1 MYIKWIASFLNH
13 TFVMDAA
20 DDTWKLIDTYY
31 RDNPLYVSMHQIDS
45 YDTFVLRKLAYTVRA
60 MNPITIVKNDGK
72 TRIDTWIG
80 ETIDMDPP
88 TYIDD
93 DGDTKP
99 LLPNVARMRNLT
111 YSSKLRMSIRVRYKE
126 EGKDDVET
134 IFPKHLFGEVPIM
147 LHSRL
152 CALRS
157 LTSADERTKAG
168 ECRYDQGGYFV
179 IDGNEKVVI
188 SQERIATNQL
198 FVGPS
203 SDPDHF
209 LTEGM
214 IRCTALD
221 NDLFPKTVWFY
232 VHARNAPSAPLAIR
246 VRIMNFGTK
255 PVAAHET
262 KGAKHLTP
270 IPLSVIFRAL
280 GVVSDR
286 DIVDHVCMGNES
298 LKTAL
303 RATIV
308 DGHSAP
314 FDTAG
319 AIKHLGKLTK
329 FRDSKHSAQLMKH
342 VRHLLTTELFPNM
355 GAVPRDKARYLGYLA
370 NRVLRTAL
378 GAAAAID
385 RDTYMYK
392 RVDTCGVLM
401 ANLFRDYY
409 NDLRNHVRNGIDREY
424 TTERSAKA
432 LPVAGLVNE
441 SNLHRL
447 FPPTFVRD
455 GFRRSFKGKW
465 GNEQMAREGV
475 VQELSR
481 LSYIAYVSHVRRVN
495 TPMDRSIK
503 KVEPHRLDAPQWG
516 MMCPVESPDG
526 GNIGLLKHM
535 AAACEVSQEL
545 DREEILRVLLEE
557 CEVVRLGSHADP
569 LSYHHARVMLNN
581 TWIGTHTRPK
591 ECVDAVRAMRR
602 VGALHAFV
610 SIHWDVLEN
619 EIRVFGDAGRCVR
632 PTLLLPKGTIAS
644 DWNASVPPRDPE
656 KTFDPSKVR
665 ENAPLRPI
673 EYLDCNESNG
683 AFIAAR
689 DSDIIPQR
697 HTHRE
702 IHPCLILSL
711 YTNTIPFANHNQAPR
726 NVFSGQQAKQ
736 AVGVYSTAFNHRM
749 DNTSYV
755 LHYPQ
760 KQLVTTRMAKFVHKD
775 VMANG
780 ENLIVAIATYTGYNQ
795 EDSLIVNLSSLQRGM
810 FNTSYFKTIAES
822 EDVNRS
828 NGCEVRV
835 GNPGEARLQGVDVAR
850 KRADWD
856 ILEPSGLPR
865 LDAFIEE
872 GRAYLGLLA
881 KDTEAYMGR
890 DEGVTNIF
898 GEGRTRVRVR
908 DKSKIAD
915 KTMSGVVDGVA
926 VSDHDGVKHVKI
938 RTRKFRVP
946 VLGDKMTS
954 CHGQKGVCGM
964 LLSQEEMPFGR
975 DGLVPDLIVNPHA
988 FPSRMTIGHL
998 IECVVSKLC
1007 CVGGGRVDG
1016 TVFDTPDVDAYM
1028 DRLESFGYER
1038 RGDEVLYNGRTGE
1051 QIDTA
1056 IFVGPTYYMR
1066 LKHMV
1071 QDKMNYRSTGPVDR
1085 TTRQPTHGRSKGGGL
1100 RIGEMET
1107 NAVIGHGIMS
1117 FVKESLMER
1126 SDADHMHVSA
1136 SSGETVWVNDA
1147 DKIYE
1152 SNDPR
1157 RVEVPYASKMLLSE
1171 VAGLNVNMHY
1181 LT

>member
-1 MYIKWIASFLNH
+1 M
-13 TFVMDAA
+13 TT
-20 DDTWKLIDTYY
+20 DDTWELIDTYY
-31 RDNPLYVSMHQIDS
+31 RDNPLYVSMHQVDS
-45 YDTFVLRKLAYTVRA
+45 YDTFVRRKLAYTVRA
-60 MNPITIVKNDGK
+60 MNPISVVKNDGK
-72 TRIDTWIG
+72 TRVDVWVGESIDL
-80 ETIDMDPP
+80 EPP
-88 TYIDD
+88 TYVDD
-93 DGDTKP
+93 DGATRP

-111 YSSKLRMSIRVRYKE
+111 YASNLRMSVRVRYKE
-126 EGKDDVET
+126 EGKADAET
-134 IFPKHLFGEVPIM
+134 VYPKQVLGEVPIM
-147 LHSRL
+147 MHSHL
-152 CALRS
+152 CALREMG
-157 LTSADERTKAG
+157 AEDRTKSG
-168 ECRYDQGGYFV
+168 ECRFDQGGYFV
-179 IDGNEKVVI
+179 IDGNEKVVL

-203 SDPDHF
+203 ADPDHF
-209 LTEGM
+209 LVEGM

-232 VHARNAPSAPLAIR
+232 VNERHAPRAPLAIR

-262 KGAKHLTP
+262 KGPQHLTP
-270 IPLSVIFRAL
+270 IPLAVIFRAL

-286 DIVDHVCMGNES
+286 EIVDHVCMGDRALES
-298 LKTAL
+298 VL
-303 RATIV
+303 RPTIV
-308 DGHSAP
+308 DGHCLDGNDLP
-314 FDTAG
+314 FDTEG
-319 AIKHLGKLTK
+319 TMQYLGRLTK
-329 FRDSKHSAQLMKH
+329 FRDTKHASQLTKF
-342 VRHLLTTELFPNM
+342 VRQLLTTDLFPNM
-355 GAVPRDKARYLGYLA
+355 GVVPRDKARYLGYLA

-378 GAAAAID
+378 GMAPAIE

-401 ANLFRDYY
+401 ADLFRDFY
-409 NDLRNHVRNGIDREY
+409 NELRNHARNGIDREY
-424 TTERSAKA
+424 TTERVGKA
-432 LPVAGLVNE
+432 ASVAGLVNE
-441 SNLHRL
+441 SNLARL

-465 GNEQMAREGV
+465 GNEQMSRDGV

-535 AAACEVSQEL
+535 AASCEVSQDL
-545 DREEILRVLLEE
+545 DRAELLRVLLEE
-557 CEVVRLGSHADP
+557 CDVVRLGSTAAP
-569 LSYHHARVMLNN
+569 LSYEDARVMLNN
-581 TWIGTHTRPK
+581 TWIGTHADPK
-591 ECVDAVRAMRR
+591 ECVAAVRALRR

-610 SIHWDVLEN
+610 SVHWDVLEN
-619 EIRVFGDAGRCVR
+619 EIRVYGDGGRCVR
-632 PTLLLPKGTIAS
+632 PTLLLPRGDTAS
-644 DWNASVPPRDPE
+644 KWDAMVPPRDPE
-656 KTFDPSKVR
+656 RTFDPSKAR
-665 ENAPLRPI
+665 KRAKILPI

-683 AFIAAR
+683 VYLAVDDKAVV
-689 DSDIIPQR
+689 PGR

-736 AVGVYSTAFNHRM
+736 AVGTYSTAFNHRM

-760 KQLVTTRMAKFVHKD
+760 KQLVTTRMARYVHKD
-775 VMANG
+775 FMANG

-810 FNTSYFKTIAES
+810 FNTSYFKTIAVA

-835 GNPGEARLQGVDVAR
+835 ANPEEARLSGTDVAR

-865 LDAFIEE
+865 INAFIQED
-872 GRAYLGLLA
+872 RAYLGMIA
-881 KDTEAYMGR
+881 KETVLH
-890 DEGVTNIF
+890 EGGNANIF
-898 GEGRTRVRVR
+898 DEGRTKVQVR
-908 DKSKIAD
+908 DRSRIAD

-926 VSDHDGVKHVKI
+926 VSDRDGLKHVKI

-964 LLSQEEMPFGR
+964 LLTQEEMPFGR

-998 IECVVSKLC
+998 VECVVSKLC

-1016 TVFDTPDVDAYM
+1016 TVFETPDVDAYM
-1028 DRLESFGYER
+1028 DRLEDYGYER
-1038 RGDEVLYNGRTGE
+1038 HGDEVLYNGRTGE

-1071 QDKMNYRSTGPVDR
+1071 QDKMNYRATGPVER
-1085 TTRQPTHGRSKGGGL
+1085 TTKQPTHGRSKGGGL

-1136 SSGETVWVNDA
+1136 STGEAVWVNDS

-1152 SNDPR
+1152 SQDPT
-1157 RVEVPYASKMLLSE
+1157 RVEVPTASKMLLSE
-1171 VAGLNVNMHY
+1171 VSGMNVKMQFQ
-1181 LT
+1181 T